1 MNRITSITRRIY
13 DHLIEGNTKGV
24 RLLFT
29 RLDREDQMILINTLA
44 IWGKEDGRSY
54 TQELTDLGCIVR

>member
-13 DHLIEGNTKGV
+13 DHLIEGNVKGV

-29 RLDREDQMILINTLA
+29 RLNHADQILLIDTLT

-54 TQELTDLGCIVR
+54 NQELADLGCIVK